1 MNTDAKNRQNLLE
14 VSSSGAQAASLLYN
28 ACRIDLESSN
38 SPQLGVVREL
48 AGDLE
53 NQLKALAHTKPE
65 GGVPHD
71 LLAEAAV
78 RCADLAN
85 LAACNLQELS
95 ETSAPL
101 AAASVHLAAGTV
113 RALGLIVESSATNLD
128 DLEGAYLKNIH
139 RDVRGARWRTDLAV
153 RQADEFMPG
162 GS

>member
-1 MNTDAKNRQNLLE
+1 MDAKNDHNPLE
-14 VSSSGAQAASLLYN
+14 VSGSGAQAASLLYN

-38 SPQLGVVREL
+38 SPQLGVVQEL

-53 NQLKALAHTKPE
+53 NQLKALSHTDPE
-65 GGVPHD
+65 DAVTPD

-78 RCADLAN
+78 RCADLTN
-85 LAACNLQELS
+85 LAACNLAELS

-101 AAASVHLAAGTV
+101 AAASVHLAAGAV
-113 RALGLIVESSATNLD
+113 RALDLIVESGAANLD

-153 RQADEFMPG
+153 RQVGEFMQG